1 MQEDPFLPS
10 RIISLN
16 VATPEDGTAMVRL
29 EFEVSIQADGED
41 KVTANSLLERS
52 APFTW
57 LPNASSRTTWT
68 VNPVLV
74 NSNEDGH
81 GVYSDIDIG
90 GVANPL
96 LVWYPPVLSK
106 YSQLLQNS
114 TSFHANSP
122 QATEPPKN
130 IKI

>member
-52 APFTW
+52 APFT
-57 LPNASSRTTWT
+57 
-68 VNPVLV
+68 
-74 NSNEDGH
+74 
-81 GVYSDIDIG
+81 
-90 GVANPL
+90 
-96 LVWYPPVLSK
+96 
-106 YSQLLQNS
+106 
-114 TSFHANSP
+114 
-122 QATEPPKN
+122 
-130 IKI
+130 